1 MGALDRLSRAVTKR
15 PAIPLAIWV
24 VILVGA
30 IVVGPEL
37 DRHLVGISDDTPG
50 SESSRERMLVA
61 SGFDGRFNQTAII
74 VFKNPGLPAN
84 DSRYSDLV
92 NATLVAVANRSEIK
106 GAFSAFAPAPNPNL
120 ISEDGHITYI
130 VLGFV
135 TSDGDEAGRY
145 IPALSKAVGNVT
157 ANHTGF
163 EVYVTGGPAA
173 LSDIQRISEEDAV
186 RAESL
191 ALPLAIVVLIVI
203 LGGLLAAF
211 LPLGL
216 GLVAIL
222 VMFGVAALIAPFYS
236 MSVYVKNI
244 GTMLGLGLGIDYS
257 LLIVSRFKEEIAR
270 GLTPRDAAVRAGSTA
285 GRAVAFSGATVAL
298 GFAALLAPDIPLIRS
313 IGLGG
318 LIIVTAS
325 VLVAITLLPAI
336 LVLLGRRVEWPTKLS
351 KGVTRLRSK
360 GFWERAAHR
369 VLRRPKMY
377 LGIVLLLLV
386 PLSLSASQLTP
397 ITPGA
402 SSLPDEAASHRGLAI
417 MEEGFGPGVNGPIEI
432 TVTLPS
438 YPTFAAASIF
448 DNSSLDAVDA
458 LTRRLLND
466 SDIDQ
471 VSSITH
477 LDGSAPLDW
486 YKYAYHADPA
496 AIAPFNQSLAAQVAQ
511 TQAAGAYLASRDNR
525 TTAITVYLSFDP
537 SLPRAHDTV
546 DRLRHV
552 TVPGI
557 ASLSGYQVLVG
568 GTPANALD
576 TNAATYNSL
585 LLVVVLILGATYV
598 ILLVL
603 FRSVVLPLKTIIE
616 NVLSVSASIG
626 FLVIIFE
633 WGFGTKLFG
642 FQTFH
647 GVTFAIPVIQFALL
661 FGLSMDYQ
669 IFILARIKEEW
680 DASHDNERA
689 VAFGLEKTGGVVTSA
704 ALVMITVFGL
714 FSTSQLIFL
723 KELGLGLAFAVFVD
737 ATLVRTVAV
746 PAGMKLLAN
755 RNWYIPK
762 FLDDRLPRVS
772 VEAAE
777 PPAEEKKPDA

>member
-1 MGALDRLSRAVTKR
+1 MGALERISRAVTRR
-15 PAIPLAIWV
+15 PLVPVAVWVLILAA
-24 VILVGA
+24 A

-50 SESSRERMLVA
+50 SESSREHMLVA
-61 SGFDGRFNQTAII
+61 SQFDGRFNQTALI
-74 VFKNPGLPAN
+74 VFKHPTLVVTESA
-84 DSRYSDLV
+84 YSEVV
-92 NATLVAVANRSEIK
+92 NATLAAVAGRPEIK
-106 GAFSAFAPAPNPNL
+106 GAFSAFEPAANPSL
-120 ISEDGHITYI
+120 ISDNGHITYI
-130 VLGFV
+130 VLGFF
-135 TSDGDEAGRY
+135 TNDGDEAGRL
-145 IPALSKAVGNVT
+145 IPDLSRAVLNVT
-157 ANHTGF
+157 HAGF

-173 LSDIQRISEEDAV
+173 LSDIQRISEEDAQ
-186 RAESL
+186 RAESF
-191 ALPLAIVVLIVI
+191 ALPLAIVVLILI

-222 VMFGVAALIAPFYS
+222 VMFGAAALIAPYYS

-257 LLIVSRFKEEIAR
+257 LLIVSRFKEEVAR
-270 GLTPRDAAVRAGSTA
+270 GLSPRDAAVRAGSTA

-298 GFAALLAPDIPLIRS
+298 GFAALLAPDIALIRS

-318 LIIVTAS
+318 LIIVSTS

-336 LVLLGRRVEWPTKLS
+336 LVLLGRRVEWPLRLS
-351 KGVTRLRSK
+351 KGVTRLRSR
-360 GFWERAAHR
+360 GFWERAARR

-377 LGIVLLLLV
+377 LAIVLLLLL
-386 PLSLSASQLTP
+386 PLSLAASQLSP

-402 SSLPDEAASHRGLAI
+402 SSLPNEAASHRGLAI

-432 TVTLPS
+432 SVTAPS
-438 YPTFAAASIF
+438 GSMF
-448 DNSSLDAVDA
+448 DNASLAAVDA
-458 LTRRLLND
+458 LSGALENS
-466 SDIDQ
+466 SDVDT
-471 VSSITH
+471 VSSITR
-477 LDGSAPLDW
+477 LAPNLTVADW
-486 YKYAYHADPA
+486 WSIYHTNPADVAPSDPVRA
-496 AIAPFNQSLAAQVAQ
+496 AQIAQLQQAAAFLVSRNNQS
-511 TQAAGAYLASRDNR
+511 
-525 TTAITVYLSFDP
+525 TALTVYLSFDP
-537 SLPRAHDTV
+537 ALPRAHDTV
-546 DRLRHV
+546 RHIRGT
-552 TVPGI
+552 TVPGLP
-557 ASLSGYQVLVG
+557 ALAGFEVLVG

-603 FRSVVLPLKTIIE
+603 FRSVVLPLKTILE

-626 FLVIIFE
+626 FLVLIFQ
-633 WGFGTKLFG
+633 FGLGTTLFG
-642 FQTFH
+642 FPTYH

-680 DASHDNERA
+680 DASHDNEHA
-689 VAFGLEKTGGVVTSA
+689 VAYGLEKTGGVVTSA

-762 FLDDRLPRVS
+762 FLDDRLPHVTI
-772 VEAAE
+772 EAGE
-777 PPAEEKKPDA
+777 TPAEGRPDRDSPK